1 MIIIRIMPLKTL
13 SFQMCHQAEDLNDTS
28 NAIAFIIIV
37 SFAKTMAY
45 STVSVFLF
53 LFFPIEKYALLY
65 GLANMPTLVT
75 FWLSD
80 PLFSII
86 LGEEEDGSQVILK
99 NCADI
104 WKS

>member
-1 MIIIRIMPLKTL
+1 
-13 SFQMCHQAEDLNDTS
+13 MCHQAEDLNDTS

-53 LFFPIEKYALLY
+53 LFFPIDQYALLY
-65 GLANMPTLVT
+65 GLTNMPTLVT

-86 LGEEEDGSQVILK
+86 LGEEEDGSEVILK
-99 NCADI
+99 FCLDI